1 MDSGYRGR
9 VAQLDV
15 WRVIPAALFA
25 AGGLVAV
32 LVAMA
37 QARDRRHATHL
48 TVATTGLVVLI
59 VVAGL
64 TLAIGGLLPA
74 LVGWGLVFLLAMGL
88 LALLH
93 AN

>member
-1 MDSGYRGR
+1 
-9 VAQLDV
+9 VDV
-15 WRVIPAALFA
+15 WHAIPAALFG

-32 LVAMA
+32 LLAMA

-48 TVATTGLVVLI
+48 SVATTGLAVLI

-64 TLAIGGLLPA
+64 TLAVAGLLPV

>member
-1 MDSGYRGR
+1 ME
-9 VAQLDV
+9 V
-15 WRVIPAALFA
+15 WRAIPAALFA

-32 LVAMA
+32 LVSMA

-48 TVATTGLVVLI
+48 TVITTGLVVLI

-64 TLAIGGLLPA
+64 TLAIAGILPV

-93 AN
+93 VN

>member
-1 MDSGYRGR
+1 ME
-9 VAQLDV
+9 V
-15 WRVIPAALFA
+15 WRAIPAALFG
-25 AGGLVAV
+25 AGGLVVV

-37 QARDRRHATHL
+37 QSRDRRGATHL

-64 TLAIGGLLPA
+64 TLAIAGLLPV